1 MDSDYS
7 QYDSNTKLNH
17 GRYSKLRSSMK
28 RDGSQARAQEILISD
43 HEMSHIE
50 EINSSG
56 LMSQGSVIG
65 QRKRSLVGKYP
76 SRMTNQTHLA
86 PLSNNDASSDNNED
100 ADYIPVNG
108 RQYNLDSKKMI
119 FKTAKPQ
126 SGTPGGVQ
134 PHAVVVGEERYKSLE
149 EAR

>member
-1 MDSDYS
+1 
-7 QYDSNTKLNH
+7 
-17 GRYSKLRSSMK
+17 
-28 RDGSQARAQEILISD
+28 
-43 HEMSHIE
+43 MSHIE